1 MDFDLGTAVYSG
13 DGKHVG
19 KVDRIVLSARGGPVQ
34 AVVVHSGFFF
44 SRDVLIPVDYIGNV
58 DDAGIHLTVSGDALH
73 ALPDFVESQYAPP
86 PDPAAMEP
94 TYMMGAVMY
103 PYDAEPGVAPVVE
116 EERSTLAPGV
126 GDVGR
131 GATALCSDGEAGV
144 VRDVVVDEA
153 SGQVRYLVVD
163 TGEDDAR
170 HVQAPREL
178 IAGVAGDTVTL
189 ACTLAEFRALPEV

>member
-19 KVDRIVLSARGGPVQ
+19 KVDRIVLSAQGGPVQ

-44 SRDVLIPVDYIGNV
+44 SRDVLIPVDRIGSV
-58 DDAGIHLTVSGDALH
+58 DDAGVHLTVSGDALH
-73 ALPDFVESQYAPP
+73 ALPDFVQAQYAPP

-103 PYDAEPGVAPVVE
+103 PYDTEPGVAPVVE
-116 EERSTLAPGV
+116 EERNTLPPGA
-126 GDVGR
+126 GEVGR
-131 GATALCSDGEAGV
+131 DANVVCSDGEAGV

-163 TGEDDAR
+163 TGEVGTR
-170 HVQAPREL
+170 HVHVPHEL
-178 IAGVAGDTVTL
+178 IASVADDTVTL
-189 ACTLAEFRALPEV
+189 ACTLAEFHALPAA